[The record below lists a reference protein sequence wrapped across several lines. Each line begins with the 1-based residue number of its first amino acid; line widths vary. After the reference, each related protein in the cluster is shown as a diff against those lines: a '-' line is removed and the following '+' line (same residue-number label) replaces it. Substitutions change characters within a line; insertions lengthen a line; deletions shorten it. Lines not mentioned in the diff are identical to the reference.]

1 MADPHHHHQGNRI
14 FLGINLSLNGYL
26 LMSSFFSLIIP
37 LSGWKLPQHIP
48 KFLLEHRHHIQLAP
62 LTACRRWEDSLA
74 AINGFHSYKCFH
86 QMLSWGKKG
95 EKKCSDSSRGTDFS
109 CERLSRCKELGMN
122 AIPAGNYFWFVHTLW
137 VHRAC
142 CFSPSDSEHR
152 SPKKSPAGRVQAL
165 CRQCGTASP

>member
-1 MADPHHHHQGNRI
+1 MGGNCPSTYPNSCWNI
-14 FLGINLSLNGYL
+14 ATTSNSHPSPPAGDG
-26 LMSSFFSLIIP
+26 
-37 LSGWKLPQHIP
+37 
-48 KFLLEHRHHIQLAP
+48 
-62 LTACRRWEDSLA
+62 EDSLA

-165 CRQCGTASP
+165 SRQCGTASP